1 MTGQGEARVA
11 FSGGGFL
18 VAEVRSVNNRHFKIS
33 SRLSEGLGFMEPL
46 LDSLVR
52 SKVKRGSIQLNVS
65 WQGRPDVEVQQIRP
79 AVLQGYIEQLRSV
92 SQQLDF
98 STEIRWSDLLDLPGV
113 IGEASAVDNRS
124 PELTEGILEAVE
136 RALDDLAAMRAKE
149 GSLMENELRRQLD
162 QLRQMVQQIDNR
174 APEVVAEHRLRLKQR
189 VVAAIAEAL
198 EAGSSESGS
207 SDSIVQD
214 SDLIREVAI
223 LSDKTDVREE
233 IVRLRSH
240 FVQFEELLSST
251 ESQGRRLDFLIQEMF
266 REANTI
272 GSKASDALISR
283 SVVELKAVL
292 EQIRELVQNVE

>member
-18 VAEVRSVNNRHFKIS
+18 VAEVRSVNNRHLKIS
-33 SRLSEGLGFMEPL
+33 SRLGEGLGFIEPL

-65 WQGRPDVEVQQIRP
+65 WQGRPEIEVQQVRP
-79 AVLQGYIEQLRSV
+79 AVLQAYIEQLRSV
-92 SQQLDF
+92 SRQLDF
-98 STEIRWSDLLDLPGV
+98 APEICWADLLNLPGV
-113 IGEASAVDNRS
+113 MGESSTVDIRS
-124 PELTEGILEAVE
+124 PELSEAILEAVE
-136 RALDDLAAMRAKE
+136 RAIEDLAGMRARE

-162 QLRQMVQQIDNR
+162 QLRKFVQQIEDR
-174 APEVVAEHRLRLKQR
+174 APDVVAEHRLRLKQR
-189 VVAAIAEAL
+189 VAAAIADAT
-198 EAGSSESGS
+198 ESGS
-207 SDSIVQD
+207 SAPLVQD
-214 SDLIREVAI
+214 ADLIREVAI
-223 LSDKTDVREE
+223 LSDKTDIREE
-233 IVRLRSH
+233 IVRLCSH

-272 GSKASDALISR
+272 GSKASDALISQL
-283 SVVELKAVL
+283 VVELKAVL